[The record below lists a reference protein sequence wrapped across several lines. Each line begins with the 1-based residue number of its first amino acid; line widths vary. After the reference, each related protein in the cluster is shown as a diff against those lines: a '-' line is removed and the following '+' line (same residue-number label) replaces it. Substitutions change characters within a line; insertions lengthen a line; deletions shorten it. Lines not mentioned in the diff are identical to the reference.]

1 MRDNTIEP
9 NYTHHSFR
17 SGGQMIKLKVIK
29 EDGTQKEVQISTLSN
44 HLVNGLEEKVNSA
57 KKIEKQDLVNIVY
70 DSILDF
76 VEKT

>member
-1 MRDNTIEP
+1 
-9 NYTHHSFR
+9 
-17 SGGQMIKLKVIK
+17 MITLKVIK

-44 HLVNGLEEKVNSA
+44 HLVDELEEKVNSA

-76 VEKT
+76 AEKN

>member
-1 MRDNTIEP
+1 
-9 NYTHHSFR
+9 
-17 SGGQMIKLKVIK
+17 MITLKVIK

-44 HLVNGLEEKVNSA
+44 HLVDELEEKVNSA

>member
-1 MRDNTIEP
+1 
-9 NYTHHSFR
+9 
-17 SGGQMIKLKVIK
+17 MITLKLIK

-44 HLVNGLEEKVNSA
+44 HLVNELEEKVNSA

-76 VEKT
+76 AEKN

>member
-1 MRDNTIEP
+1 
-9 NYTHHSFR
+9 
-17 SGGQMIKLKVIK
+17 MITLKVIK

-44 HLVNGLEEKVNSA
+44 HLVNELEEKVNSA

>member
-1 MRDNTIEP
+1 
-9 NYTHHSFR
+9 
-17 SGGQMIKLKVIK
+17 MIKLKVIK

>member
-1 MRDNTIEP
+1 
-9 NYTHHSFR
+9 
-17 SGGQMIKLKVIK
+17 MIKLKVIK

-44 HLVNGLEEKVNSA
+44 HLVNGLEEKVNSS

>member
-1 MRDNTIEP
+1 
-9 NYTHHSFR
+9 
-17 SGGQMIKLKVIK
+17 MITLKVIK

-44 HLVNGLEEKVNSA
+44 HLVNELEEKVNSA

-76 VEKT
+76 AEKN

>member
-1 MRDNTIEP
+1 
-9 NYTHHSFR
+9 
-17 SGGQMIKLKVIK
+17 MITLKVIK

>member
-1 MRDNTIEP
+1 
-9 NYTHHSFR
+9 
-17 SGGQMIKLKVIK
+17 MITLKVIK

-44 HLVNGLEEKVNSA
+44 HLVNGLEEKVNSS